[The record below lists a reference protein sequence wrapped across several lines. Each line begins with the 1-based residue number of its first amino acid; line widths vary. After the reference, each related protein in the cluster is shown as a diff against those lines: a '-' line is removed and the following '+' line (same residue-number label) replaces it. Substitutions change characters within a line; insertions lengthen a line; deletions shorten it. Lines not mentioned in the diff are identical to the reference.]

1 MDKELKIAVARP
13 AFKTRE
19 SLIEKVD
26 LAEKPASYFKRKRP
40 RKAPKTTP
48 ATTTVPSDVPQYANN
63 YDAPQAGSDY
73 TNYDEYNY
81 DVRMII

>member
-26 LAEKPASYFKRKRP
+26 LAEKPPSYFKRKKP

-48 ATTTVPSDVPQYANN
+48 ATTTVPDVPQYANN
-63 YDAPQAGSDY
+63 YDAPQSGADY
-73 TNYDEYNY
+73 SNYDEYTY
-81 DVRMII
+81 DVNLTL